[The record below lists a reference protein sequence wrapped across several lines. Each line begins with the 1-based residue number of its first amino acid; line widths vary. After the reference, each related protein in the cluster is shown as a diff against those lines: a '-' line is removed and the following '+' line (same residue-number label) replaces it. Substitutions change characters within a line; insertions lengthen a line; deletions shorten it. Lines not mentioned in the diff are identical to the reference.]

1 MFAFTLYNEWVY
13 IISMI
18 NIRHVILYWI
28 APLKVEQKN
37 NWLYNKITKIQ

>member
-1 MFAFTLYNEWVY
+1 MFAFTLYNERFY

-28 APLKVEQKN
+28 APPKVEQKE
-37 NWLYNKITKIQ
+37 